1 MSEVVDIISQ
11 LYKLNGSFHRSEQL
25 VANYVLEHVDKVA
38 HMTLRQIAQQVNVSD
53 ATVNRFCRSLGCD
66 GFKDFKIHWA
76 QNVAVSLQYLAE
88 TPSQDSATDRLVSQV
103 FGTLVDTLN
112 VAQRQLDASQIEACI
127 ESLANCKRV
136 VFLGV
141 GGGSSTVARE
151 AVNRFFRLGIP
162 AEASSDGYYQRM
174 LASTLG
180 PGDLVFAISAS
191 GKVRELIDSVNIANQ
206 YGAHSLALTARG
218 SALAL
223 ACDRC
228 LEIDLPEDQDI
239 FKPSAARLI
248 YMAIIDVLAAGVAH
262 RHQDAAKLNL
272 RRIRTSLL
280 SVVHD
285 TGPKPIGD

>member
-1 MSEVVDIISQ
+1 M
-11 LYKLNGSFHRSEQL
+11 
-25 VANYVLEHVDKVA
+25 
-38 HMTLRQIAQQVNVSD
+38 
-53 ATVNRFCRSLGCD
+53 NRFCRSLGCD

-76 QNVAVSLQYLAE
+76 ENVAVSLQYLAE

-112 VAQRQLDASQIEACI
+112 IAQRQLDSSQIEACI
-127 ESLANCKRV
+127 EALANCQRV
-136 VFLGV
+136 VFIGV

-151 AVNRFFRLGIP
+151 AANRFFRLGIP

-180 PGDLVFAISAS
+180 PGDLMFAISAS
-191 GKVRELIDSVNIANQ
+191 GNVRELIDSTNIANQ
-206 YGAHSLALTARG
+206 YGAQSLGLTARG
-218 SALAL
+218 STLAK
-223 ACDRC
+223 ACDHC
-228 LEIDLPEDQDI
+228 LEIDLPEDLDI

-262 RHQDAAKLNL
+262 RHQETTKLNL

-280 SVVHD
+280 SVEHH